1 MRFKTVKKVAMAG
14 LLLSLLLC
22 LIGVFG
28 VEPGTPES
36 GSMAIWAVVVLM
48 FTMAIVLKWSRC
60 PWCGELIIKSCSA
73 SRSAPA
79 VGAISRPARRKRQ
92 GRKKINGS

>member
-1 MRFKTVKKVAMAG
+1 MAG
-14 LLLSLLLC
+14 VVLSLLLC

-28 VEPGTPES
+28 MEPGTPES

-60 PWCGELIIKSCSA
+60 PWCGELIIKKLFSIVGPW
-73 SRSAPA
+73 RS
-79 VGAISRPARRKRQ
+79 VWMEL
-92 GRKKINGS
+92 NGKCRIL

>member
-1 MRFKTVKKVAMAG
+1 MSFKTVKKIAIAG

-28 VEPGTPES
+28 MDPS
-36 GSMAIWAVVVLM
+36 SQQAGSMAIWAIVVLM

-60 PWCGELIIKSCSA
+60 PWCGELIIKKLFSVKECPCCG
-73 SRSAPA
+73 RDLET
-79 VGAISRPARRKRQ
+79 GKKKKGKG
-92 GRKKINGS
+92 GRK

>member
-22 LIGVFG
+22 LI
-28 VEPGTPES
+28 EPGTPES

-60 PWCGELIIKSCSA
+60 PWCGELIIKKLFSIKECPSCG
-73 SRSAPA
+73 RDLET
-79 VGAISRPARRKRQ
+79 GKKKKGKG
-92 GRKKINGS
+92 GRK

>member
-28 VEPGTPES
+28 MEPGTPES

-60 PWCGELIIKSCSA
+60 PWCGELSIKECPSCG
-73 SRSAPA
+73 RDLET
-79 VGAISRPARRKRQ
+79 GKKKKGKG
-92 GRKKINGS
+92 GRK

>member
-1 MRFKTVKKVAMAG
+1 MSFKTVKKIAIAG

-28 VEPGTPES
+28 MDPS
-36 GSMAIWAVVVLM
+36 SQQAGSMAIWAVVVLM

-60 PWCGELIIKSCSA
+60 PWCGELIIKKLFSVKECPYCG
-73 SRSAPA
+73 RDIET
-79 VGAISRPARRKRQ
+79 GKKKKGKG
-92 GRKKINGS
+92 GRK

>member
-1 MRFKTVKKVAMAG
+1 MSFKTVKKIAIAG

-28 VEPGTPES
+28 MDPS
-36 GSMAIWAVVVLM
+36 SQQAGSMAIWAVVVLM

-60 PWCGELIIKSCSA
+60 PWCGELIIKKLFSVKECPYCG
-73 SRSAPA
+73 RDLET
-79 VGAISRPARRKRQ
+79 GKKKKGKG
-92 GRKKINGS
+92 GRK

>member
-28 VEPGTPES
+28 MEPGTPES

-60 PWCGELIIKSCSA
+60 PIKKLFSIKECPSCGRDLETGKKKK
-73 SRSAPA
+73 
-79 VGAISRPARRKRQ
+79 GKG
-92 GRKKINGS
+92 GRK

>member
-28 VEPGTPES
+28 MEPGTPES

-60 PWCGELIIKSCSA
+60 PWCGELIIKKLFSIKECHSCG
-73 SRSAPA
+73 RDLET
-79 VGAISRPARRKRQ
+79 GKKKKGKG
-92 GRKKINGS
+92 GRK